1 MAWPQYALAVAG
13 LGFAVGVL
21 VGATGIGG
29 GSLLAP
35 VLIFVLRL
43 NPFVSV
49 GTDLFVSAITKIVGA
64 IVHRRANNVD
74 TALAL
79 PLCIAGVAGAVL
91 GTVLLA
97 TMKYHVDVVPAQ
109 TVLKRII
116 GIALLVCAA
125 FVAVSLNGRWR
136 FTVRNEG
143 RYAAVIGT
151 LVALVTT
158 ITGVGVGSL
167 SVPSLY
173 LISGRRAM
181 TLVVGTSL
189 VFGAVVTALAAVAHV
204 ALHDVDY
211 ALSGLLLVGGV
222 PGVWL
227 GSRIAARASRYL
239 RPAIAVLLAVVG
251 VKLVL

>member
-1 MAWPQYALAVAG
+1 LTQYVLAVIG
-13 LGFAVGVL
+13 LGLGVGVL

-29 GSLLAP
+29 GTLLAP

-74 TALAL
+74 TKLAV
-79 PLCIAGVAGAVL
+79 PLCIAGVVGAIL
-91 GTVLLA
+91 GTVLLT
-97 TMKYHVDVVPAQ
+97 TMKYHVDVAAAQ
-109 TVLKRII
+109 SLLKRII
-116 GIALLVCAA
+116 GIALLICAA
-125 FVAVSLNGRWR
+125 FVALSLNEKLR
-136 FTVRNEG
+136 FTVRNES
-143 RYAAVIGT
+143 RAAGIIGA
-151 LVALVTT
+151 LVAIVTT

-167 SVPSLY
+167 SVPALY

-181 TLVVGTSL
+181 ATVVGTSL
-189 VFGAVVTALAAVAHV
+189 VFGAVVTALGAIAHV

-222 PGVWL
+222 PGVWI
-227 GSRIAARASRYL
+227 GSRIGARAAAYL
-239 RPAIAVLLAVVG
+239 RPAIAVLLVIVG
-251 VKLVL
+251 AKLLF

>member
-1 MAWPQYALAVAG
+1 MTYALAVAG

-29 GSLLAP
+29 GTLLAP

-64 IVHRRANNVD
+64 IVHRRADQVD
-74 TALAL
+74 TKLAW
-79 PLCIAGVAGAVL
+79 PLCIAGVAGAIV
-91 GTVLLA
+91 GTVLLT
-97 TMKYHVDVVPAQ
+97 TMKYHVDVVAAQ
-109 TVLKRII
+109 SLLKRII
-116 GIALLVCAA
+116 GIALLICAA
-125 FVAVSLNGRWR
+125 FVAVSLNEKLR
-136 FTVRNEG
+136 FTVRKE
-143 RYAAVIGT
+143 RRAAGFIGT
-151 LVALVTT
+151 FVAIVTT
-158 ITGVGVGSL
+158 VTGVGVGSL

-181 TLVVGTSL
+181 ATVVGTSL

-211 ALSGLLLVGGV
+211 ALSGLLLIGGV

-227 GSRIAARASRYL
+227 GSRMGARAGAYL
-239 RPAIAVLLAVVG
+239 RPAIAVLLVIVG
-251 VKLVL
+251 LKLLF